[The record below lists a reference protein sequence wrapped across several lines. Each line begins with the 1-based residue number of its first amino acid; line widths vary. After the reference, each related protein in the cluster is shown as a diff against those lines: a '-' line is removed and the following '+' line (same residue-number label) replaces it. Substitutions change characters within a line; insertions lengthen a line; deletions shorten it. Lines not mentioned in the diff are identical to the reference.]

1 MSGHSHWAS
10 IKHKKGA
17 ADAKRSK
24 LFSKLAREI
33 TIAAR
38 EGGGDITFNSKL
50 RMMVD
55 KAKSLNM
62 PMENIERSIKKG
74 TGEIEGEQLEP
85 IILEAY
91 GPGGVSLIIEGITD
105 NKNRTLGEIKK
116 TLNECGGKM
125 VTEGAV
131 KWMFD
136 RKGIIEIDTSKSE
149 KTKDDLE
156 MLAIESGAV
165 DTSWDNETLE
175 VHTNPED
182 LEKVRKAL
190 EEAGVQAES
199 ASIGWIAKENIEIG
213 EKDKGNCQ
221 KLFEALD
228 ENDAVQEIYSNAK
241 E

>member
-85 IILEAY
+85 IIIEAY

-105 NKNRTLGEIKK
+105 NKNRTLGEVKK
-116 TLNECGGKM
+116 ILNERGGKM
-125 VTEGAV
+125 VAEGAV

-136 RKGIIEIDTSKSE
+136 RKGIIEIDTSKSD

-156 MLAIESGAV
+156 ILAIESGAV

-175 VHTNPED
+175 VHTNLED

-190 EEAGVQAES
+190 EEAGIQAES
-199 ASIGWIAKENIEIG
+199 ASLGWIAKENIEIG
-213 EKDKGNCQ
+213 EKDKENCQ

>member
-85 IILEAY
+85 ITIEAY

-105 NKNRTLGEIKK
+105 NKNRTLGEVKK
-116 TLNECGGKM
+116 ALNEHGGKM
-125 VTEGAV
+125 VAEGAV

-136 RKGIIEIDTSKSE
+136 RKGIIEIDTSKSD
-149 KTKDDLE
+149 KAKDDLE
-156 MLAIESGAV
+156 ILAIESGAI
-165 DTSWDNETLE
+165 DISWDNETLE

-182 LEKVRKAL
+182 LEKVRKIL

-199 ASIGWIAKENIEIG
+199 ASLGWIAKENIEIG
-213 EKDKGNCQ
+213 EKDKENCQ

-228 ENDAVQEIYSNAK
+228 ENDAVQEIYSNTK